1 MAATREERTAST
13 PTPVPRMGE
22 PDTRHA
28 PHIPLTGGAEIAAT
42 VGVPEPRSVGIVGRG
57 RVGTALARAFREAGL
72 AVDGPA
78 GRGEAPSGEAVL
90 LCVPDAEIPAAAAV
104 VAGARCAR
112 LVGHASGATP
122 LSVLEPARRAGI
134 EVFGL
139 HPLQTFSGAV
149 APVLA
154 GAGCAIAGSTPAA
167 TAAAAGL
174 ARRLGMEP
182 LEVAEG
188 RRATYH
194 AAASIASNFLVT
206 LEATAEAVAAGAGL
220 AREDAR
226 ALLVPLVRQTVDNW
240 AAVGPERALTGPV
253 ARGDEPTVT
262 SQRRAV
268 AAVDPG
274 LLALFDALVERTRS
288 LAAAPDRPP
297 LRAAA

>member
-1 MAATREERTAST
+1 
-13 PTPVPRMGE
+13 MGE

-28 PHIPLTGGAEIAAT
+28 PHTPLPGAAEIAAT

-90 LCVPDAEIPAAAAV
+90 LCVPDAEIPAAVAV
-104 VAGARCAR
+104 VAGRRGVR

-122 LSVLEPARRAGI
+122 LSVLEPARRAGTDL
-134 EVFGL
+134 FGL

-149 APVLA
+149 APALA

-167 TAAAAGL
+167 ATAAAGL
-174 ARRLGMEP
+174 ARRLGMEA
-182 LEVAEG
+182 LEIVDG
-188 RRATYH
+188 QRASYH

-220 AREDAR
+220 APDDAR
-226 ALLVPLVRQTVDNW
+226 AMLVPLVRQTVDNW
-240 AAVGPERALTGPV
+240 AAVGPEQALTGPV
-253 ARGDEPTVT
+253 ARGDEATVT
-262 SQRRAV
+262 SQRTAV
-268 AAVDPG
+268 ATVDPA
-274 LLALFDALVERTRS
+274 LVVLFDALVERTRS
-288 LAAAPDRPP
+288 LATAHARPS
-297 LRAAA
+297 LEAAA